1 MNFSQTPP
9 FYKKR
14 SKPHIYLFSRRETVS
29 LQHVRQD
36 LLAFNYSKSSRK
48 DSLSEVC
55 AKVFIAQ
62 PSRQQRRRATIV
74 KGHKATY
81 PIYHQQEKTSSE
93 KQFNNNSMKSNI
105 FYQQKKIHKISSV
118 THKRTQVKVKF
129 SSRYFRKEKKVCI
142 KIIPQKIF
150 KFVA

>member
-1 MNFSQTPP
+1 MQPKFCID
-9 FYKKR
+9 F
-14 SKPHIYLFSRRETVS
+14 FSRRETVS
-29 LQHVRQD
+29 LQHVRQN

-55 AKVFIAQ
+55 AKVSIAQ
-62 PSRQQRRRATIV
+62 PRRQQRRRATIV

-105 FYQQKKIHKISSV
+105 FYQKFHKISSV
-118 THKRTQVKVKF
+118 TRKRTQVKVKF

-142 KIIPQKIF
+142 KIIPQKYSNLWL
-150 KFVA
+150 KCTCWAVV